1 MSAVEAAIARARQA
15 FGLDAY
21 SDAEDP
27 AGSGMALVRR
37 LFLDEWQD
45 GAIAV
50 AVRVRPAEG
59 RRATGR
65 PTVGR

>member
-27 AGSGMALVRR
+27 AASAMRTRTSPYGSMRTMTRAR
-37 LFLDEWQD
+37 L
-45 GAIAV
+45 
-50 AVRVRPAEG
+50 
-59 RRATGR
+59 GR
-65 PTVGR
+65 PLAHSTPGWREI